1 MIGVVVLVQVMENE
15 GELKTS
21 LIKCD
26 GEREELEER
35 CSELERE
42 MERTS
47 QSQR

>member
-1 MIGVVVLVQVMENE
+1 MAQVIENE

-35 CSELERE
+35 CRELERE

-47 QSQR
+47 HSLR